1 MAAGTFRIE
10 WKIKQ
15 DGGKFWL
22 FMRCAGPHWIPVDS
36 FPSEDA
42 AIKRAGAWSGSVRV
56 SVTHAD
62 PPRPVPGSGIRPK
75 KTPAPPPEMSVFA
88 GIDIGAFINAEMAQL
103 RN

>member
-1 MAAGTFRIE
+1 MSEASIGTARID
-10 WKIKQ
+10 IV
-15 DGGKFWL
+15 
-22 FMRCAGPHWIPVDS
+22 VDTS
-36 FPSEDA
+36 NMEA

-75 KTPAPPPEMSVFA
+75 KTPAPSPEMSVFA